1 MSKQESIKDSSEHT
15 SAEIAPDESGWV
27 QKVIRDRGMFGNFLS
42 FPSDRAPWFVTLL
55 LIAVAYYLSFW
66 VRLEWIDF
74 AQAHYEADNGENV
87 YFHPEM
93 VKDGVALPNTH
104 DSFYF
109 GAILQK
115 ANFGMHQNNSLIP
128 SVWQNGMITYLPHL
142 LLKAFPSLSIEQLLL
157 WLPVFIAGIVC
168 TPIVLIGRL
177 YGSHAWGFL
186 AACLAGVTHS
196 YYNRTLAGYYD
207 TDMFSITIPAFA
219 LYFLLSAS
227 RKKSLNFALAAAIT
241 LYLYRFFYISGQAI
255 TGALAL
261 AYIGYRLGLIV
272 LDFFSAHSRDFKKT
286 ISSESA
292 VFSFLSI
299 LLVAFAGYA
308 EYWADGLSIE
318 NSPGKFWLGV
328 FILFLLRICFSF
340 IQLKPTAHS
349 AHSIMF
355 AGREDS
361 VAGSWKKIPIPAI
374 ALPIACL
381 GMLTF
386 TVFDGNYRGKIFSK
400 LDRYV
405 SAGKVGAMQSQNKE
419 KGYSLSYLDVISTV
433 REASGIPKAVVRNRI
448 LADSPSCS
456 CPRCLPPQ
464 DKEDALII
472 PTAIFGLFGVGLLI
486 LRYWEFC
493 MTVPFLAIAYYCFQG
508 AVGLRFTVHV
518 GNIASIGIVFLILCM
533 LGFLA
538 KKFLPKSNK
547 QGNNLQRWNSWGV
560 WTATGCAVV
569 FLLRPNIQHAQN
581 YHSHVVYPTK
591 TIDVLE
597 KLDEVAKADDFVVT
611 WWDYG
616 SGCWYYGGARTF
628 TSPAHQTFDNYL
640 TSEILRS
647 RNPQRAVNL
656 SILKT
661 ETFVDIQ
668 NKQEQG
674 LPTYPT
680 AVQAIFK
687 DGKPDLKFYQGILHD
702 LNNGTYP
709 LPPKT
714 RDTFLFLPYEILR
727 IFPTILSFSSRNLY
741 YPNGQSAQNS
751 ASMEPPMKILRNG
764 RREGFSFNFDEGFRF
779 DQKGY
784 LRVEGD
790 QSGIITYSQ
799 LWQVSGNPG
808 ESARIVQAINADG
821 FRIVSNPDS
830 RSSRAL
836 IYIEKTKD
844 LIILSSSAL
853 NSTFAKRFLLDKF
866 DANAFSH
873 PEFENGVN
881 PVRQPFI
888 TQADWVTS
896 IPNGISLHM
905 RGGYKID
912 ANLKNFQAN
921 LPGVQEPVPFAFH
934 RRMHDNKSGKLTKL
948 PSQNLEKA
956 KFHLIQT
963 NLPVFAGGRS
973 YTVPSGGKTV
983 ASIAISNG
991 ISPQMLSYHLDESTD
1006 VALSAGDVIEIPA
1019 RGYQMSQAWFF
1030 MDQEIFDSTLVQG
1043 FLMEDLPDQLFEK
1056 IYSSPW
1062 GKVYKIVN

>member
-1 MSKQESIKDSSEHT
+1 MSNKHPTDAVADQG
-15 SAEIAPDESGWV
+15 GWLN
-27 QKVIRDRGMFGNFLS
+27 KAIRERGMFGDFLS
-42 FPSDRAPWFVTLL
+42 FPSDKAPWFVTIL

-74 AQAHYEADNGENV
+74 AQAHYENDKGEVV

-115 ANFGMHQNNSLIP
+115 ANFGMHQNNALIP

-142 LLKAFPSLSIEQLLL
+142 LLKAFPSLSIEELLL
-157 WLPVFIAGIVC
+157 WLPVYIAGIVC
-168 TPIVLIGRL
+168 IPLVLIGRL
-177 YGSHAWGFL
+177 YGSNAWGFF

-227 RKKSLNFALAAAIT
+227 RRKSLSFALAAAVT
-241 LYLYRFFYISGQAI
+241 LYLYRFFYTSGQAI

-261 AYIGYRLGLIV
+261 AYIGYRIGLVV
-272 LDFFSAHSRDFKKT
+272 LDFFFAHSRNYKKT

-292 VFSFLSI
+292 IFSFQSI

-308 EYWADGLSIE
+308 ETWAYGLNIE
-318 NSPGKFWLGV
+318 NNPGKFWLG
-328 FILFLLRICFSF
+328 ILILIIFRVSFSF
-340 IQLKPTAHS
+340 IRVNPIPHATQSDISCEQP
-349 AHSIMF
+349 
-355 AGREDS
+355 DS
-361 VAGSWKKIPIPAI
+361 STRLTKKFSIPAI
-374 ALPIACL
+374 TLPLACL
-381 GMLTF
+381 GMLAF
-386 TVFDGNYRGKIFSK
+386 TVLDGNYRAKIFSK

-405 SAGKVGAMQSQNKE
+405 SAGKGVAMQSQNKE
-419 KGYSLSYLDVISTV
+419 KGYSLSYLDVFSTV

-448 LADSPSCS
+448 LADSPTCS
-456 CPRCLPPQ
+456 CPRCLPAQ
-464 DKEDALII
+464 DKKDALII
-472 PTAIFGLFGVGLLI
+472 PTAIFGLLGVGLLI

-493 MTVPFLAIAYYCFQG
+493 LTVPFLAIAYYCFQG

-518 GNIASIGIVFLILCM
+518 GNVASLGIVFLILCI

-538 KKFLPKSNK
+538 KKFLQKSK
-547 QGNNLQRWNSWGV
+547 VGESNLLKWSSWGV
-560 WTATGCAVV
+560 WVVTGCIVV

-597 KLDEVAKADDFVVT
+597 KLNEVAKPDDFVVT

-616 SGCWYYGGARTF
+616 SGCWYYGGVRTF

-668 NKQEQG
+668 KKQEQG
-674 LPTYPT
+674 LASYST

-687 DGKPDLKFYQGILHD
+687 DGKPDLEFYQGILHD
-702 LNNGTYP
+702 LGQGTYP
-709 LPPKT
+709 LPPQT
-714 RDTFLFLPYEILR
+714 RDIFLFLPYEILR

-741 YPNGQSAQNS
+741 YSDGQSTQNNTNR
-751 ASMEPPMKILRNG
+751 EPPMKILRNG

-779 DQKGY
+779 DQQGN
-784 LRVEGD
+784 LRVQGE
-790 QSGIITYSQ
+790 QSGVVTYSQ
-799 LWQVSGNPG
+799 LWRTSGTPG
-808 ESARIVQAINADG
+808 DSAQIVQAINTDG
-821 FRIVSNPDS
+821 FKIMSKPDS
-830 RSSRAL
+830 RSTRAL
-836 IYIEKTKD
+836 IFIEKTKE

-853 NSTFAKRFLLDKF
+853 NSTFTKRFLLDKF
-866 DANAFSH
+866 DADAFSH
-873 PEFENGVN
+873 PEFEKGVN

-888 TQADWVTS
+888 TQADWVSS
-896 IPNGISLHM
+896 IPNGISLNM

-912 ANLKNFQAN
+912 ANLNKFEAN
-921 LPGVQEPVPFAFH
+921 IPGMKESVPFAFH
-934 RRMHDNKSGKLTKL
+934 RRMHDTETGKLIKM
-948 PSQNLEKA
+948 PSQNLTKA

-963 NLPVFAGGRS
+963 NLPVFSGGRP

-983 ASIAISNG
+983 EEVAKSNG
-991 ISPQMLSYHLDESTD
+991 ILPQMLSYHIDVPTD
-1006 VALSAGDVIEIPA
+1006 VTLPAGDTIEIPA
-1019 RGYQMSQAWFF
+1019 RGYQMSQSWFF
-1030 MDQEIFDSTLVQG
+1030 MDQEVFDSTLIQG
-1043 FLMEDLPDQLFEK
+1043 FLMEDLPARFFEK
-1056 IYSSPW
+1056 VYSTPW